1 MRAFQDRRNA
11 YFIIIILSKSHTM
24 RIGKLFDLLKGKN
37 KQTMSEH
44 NINEEIQDQNINPEG
59 NNEETTTPEKT
70 EVEILKE
77 ELQKE
82 KEQYLRL
89 FAEFDNFKKRT
100 SRERIEI
107 FKTANKEVITA
118 VLPVLDDFDRAMPEI
133 KKSEDENLVTGVEL
147 IQNKLVETLRGKGL
161 VAMEVKP
168 GDDFNTDLHEA
179 ITQIPAPTEDLKG
192 KIIDCVETGYLLQD
206 VVIRYAKVVVG
217 M

>member
-1 MRAFQDRRNA
+1 
-11 YFIIIILSKSHTM
+11 
-24 RIGKLFDLLKGKN
+24 
-37 KQTMSEH
+37 MSEL
-44 NINEEIQDQNINPEG
+44 NINEEIQDQNINPEVQ
-59 NNEETTTPEKT
+59 NEETTATEEVVEKKS
-70 EVEILKE
+70 EVEVLKE

-100 SRERIEI
+100 SRERMDI

-118 VLPVLDDFDRAMPEI
+118 LIPVVDDFERAMPQI
-133 KKSEDENLVTGVEL
+133 KKSEDDALVTGVEL
-147 IQNKLVETLRGKGL
+147 IQNKLVETLRNKGL
-161 VAMEVKP
+161 VAMEVKA

-179 ITQIPAPTEDLKG
+179 ITQIPAPSEDLKG
-192 KIIDCVETGYLLQD
+192 KVVDCVETGYLLQD

>member
-1 MRAFQDRRNA
+1 
-11 YFIIIILSKSHTM
+11 M
-24 RIGKLFDLLKGKN
+24 RIGKLFDSLKGKN
-37 KQTMSEH
+37 KQTMSEQ
-44 NINEEIQDQNINPEG
+44 NINEEIQEQNINTEVQ
-59 NNEETTTPEKT
+59 NEETVNSTENTDNAEGTEGKVEEKS
-70 EVEILKE
+70 EVEVLKE
-77 ELQKE
+77 QLQKE

-118 VLPVLDDFDRAMPEI
+118 LLPVLDDFDRAMPEI
-133 KKSEDENLVTGVEL
+133 KKSEDEVLTKGVEL
-147 IQNKLVETLRGKGL
+147 IQNKIVETLRGKGL
-161 VAMEVKP
+161 IAMEVKA

-179 ITQIPAPTEDLKG
+179 ITQIPAPSEQLKG
-192 KIIDCVETGYLLQD
+192 KVVDCVETGYMLQD

>member
-1 MRAFQDRRNA
+1 
-11 YFIIIILSKSHTM
+11 M
-24 RIGKLFDLLKGKN
+24 RIGKLFDSLKGKN
-37 KQTMSEH
+37 KHTMSEQ
-44 NINEEIQDQNINPEG
+44 NINEEIQDQNINPEVQ
-59 NNEETTTPEKT
+59 NQETTATEEVVEQKS
-70 EVEILKE
+70 EVEVLKE

-100 SRERIEI
+100 SRERIDI

-118 VLPVLDDFDRAMPEI
+118 LLPVVDDFERAMPQI
-133 KKSEDENLVTGVEL
+133 TKSEDEALVTGVEL
-147 IQNKLVETLRGKGL
+147 IQNKLVETLKGKGL
-161 VAMEVKP
+161 IAMEVKA

-179 ITQIPAPTEDLKG
+179 ITQIPAPSEDLKG
-192 KIIDCVETGYLLQD
+192 KVVDCVETGYLLQD

>member
-1 MRAFQDRRNA
+1 
-11 YFIIIILSKSHTM
+11 
-24 RIGKLFDLLKGKN
+24 
-37 KQTMSEH
+37 MSEQ
-44 NINEEIQDQNINPEG
+44 NINEENLEQTINPEVQ
-59 NNEETTTPEKT
+59 NEENQANETETSTEEVNEKSEI
-70 EVEILKE
+70 EVIKE
-77 ELQKE
+77 QLSKE

-100 SRERIEI
+100 SRERMDI

-118 VLPVLDDFDRAMPEI
+118 LLPVVDDFERAMPQI
-133 KKSEDENLVTGVEL
+133 SNSEDENLVKGIEL
-147 IQNKLVETLRGKGL
+147 IQNKLVDTLRGKGL
-161 VAMEVKP
+161 IAMEVKP

-192 KIIDCVETGYLLQD
+192 KIVDCVETGYLLQD

>member
-1 MRAFQDRRNA
+1 
-11 YFIIIILSKSHTM
+11 M
-24 RIGKLFDLLKGKN
+24 RIGKLFDSLKGKN
-37 KQTMSEH
+37 KQTMSEQ
-44 NINEEIQDQNINPEG
+44 NINEEIQDQNINPEV
-59 NNEETTTPEKT
+59 NNEETATPEKS

-100 SRERIEI
+100 SRERIDI

-147 IQNKLVETLRGKGL
+147 IQNKLVETLRAKGL
-161 VAMEVKP
+161 IAMEVKP